1 MGKISQGV
9 LGGFSGKVG
18 NVVGGS
24 WKGIDYMRIKPA
36 SVANPRTAAQVDQR
50 SKFSIVLNFLQPLSE
65 FLRVGFK
72 LYAKKMTQFNSA
84 MSYNLN
90 HAVTGAYPNF
100 SIDYPNVLVSRGQLN
115 GAIGAAATSTNPATV
130 DFTWVDNSGP
140 GRSKASTTDKAMLL
154 LYNASK
160 GIAVYN
166 LDGASRDTG
175 AQSLNT
181 PTDFSGDDVE
191 AFMAFISEDGSQ
203 VSNSVYVGSVTV
215 A

>member
-72 LYAKKMTQFNSA
+72 LYANKMTQFNSA

-100 SIDYPNVLVSRGQLN
+100 SIDYSNALVSRGQLN
-115 GAIGAAATSTNPATV
+115 GAMGVAATSTNPASV
-130 DFTWVDNSGP
+130 DFTWTDNSSP
-140 GRSKASTTDKAMLL
+140 GTSKAKSTDKALL
-154 LYNASK
+154 L
-160 GIAVYN
+160 VYN
-166 LDGASRDTG
+166 ITKDVAIYNLAGNSRDMGSQTIDV
-175 AQSLNT
+175 

-191 AFMAFISEDGSQ
+191 TFMAFISEDGSQ
-203 VSNSVYVGSVTV
+203 VSNSVYTGSVTI

>member
-36 SVANPRTAAQVDQR
+36 SVANPRTQGQVDQR
-50 SKFSIVLNFLQPLSE
+50 SKFSVVLNFLQPMSE

-72 LYAKKMTQFNSA
+72 LYTNKMSQFNSA

-90 HAVTGAYPNF
+90 HAVTGAYPDF
-100 SIDYPNVLVSRGQLN
+100 TIDYPNALVSHGQLN
-115 GAIGAAATSTNPATV
+115 GAIGTGVASANPAVV
-130 DFTWVDNSGP
+130 DFTWEDNSGP
-140 GRSKASTTDKAMLL
+140 GMSKAKTTDKALL
-154 LYNASK
+154 LVYNASK
-160 GIAVYN
+160 GIAIYD
-166 LDGASRDTG
+166 LEGASRDTG
-175 AQSLNT
+175 AQSLEV
-181 PTDFSGDDVE
+181 PADFSGDEVQT
-191 AFMAFISEDGSQ
+191 FMAFISEDGSQ
-203 VSNSVYVGSVTV
+203 VSDSVYVGSVVV

>member
-166 LDGASRDTG
+166 LEGESRDTG
-175 AQSLNT
+175 AQSLDT
-181 PTDFSGDDVE
+181 PADFSGDDVE

>member
-1 MGKISQGV
+1 
-9 LGGFSGKVG
+9 
-18 NVVGGS
+18 
-24 WKGIDYMRIKPA
+24 
-36 SVANPRTAAQVDQR
+36 
-50 SKFSIVLNFLQPLSE
+50 
-65 FLRVGFK
+65 
-72 LYAKKMTQFNSA
+72 MTQFNSA

-100 SIDYPNVLVSRGQLN
+100 SIDYPNALVSHGQLN
-115 GAIGAAATSTNPATV
+115 GAIGAGVTSTNPASV
-130 DFTWVDNSGP
+130 DFTWADNSGP
-140 GRSKASTTDKAMLL
+140 GSSKASTTDKAMLL

-181 PTDFSGDDVE
+181 PADFSGDDVE

-203 VSNSVYVGSVTV
+203 VSDSVYVGSVTV

>member
-36 SVANPRTAAQVDQR
+36 SVTNPRTAAQVDQR
-50 SKFSIVLNFLQPLSE
+50 SKFSIVLNFLQPMTE

-166 LDGASRDTG
+166 LEGESRDTG
-175 AQSLNT
+175 AQSLDT
-181 PTDFSGDDVE
+181 PADFSGDDVE

>member
-1 MGKISQGV
+1 MGRISQGV

-36 SVANPRTAAQVDQR
+36 SVANPRTQGQVDQR
-50 SKFSIVLNFLQPLSE
+50 SKFSVVLNFLKPMSE

-72 LYAKKMTQFNSA
+72 LYAKKMSQFNSA

-90 HAVTGAYPNF
+90 HAVTGTYPDF
-100 SIDYPNVLVSRGQLN
+100 TIDYPNALVSHGQLN
-115 GAIGAAATSTNPATV
+115 GAAGAAVASANPAVV
-130 DFTWVDNSGP
+130 DFTWEDNSGP
-140 GRSKASTTDKAMLL
+140 GRSKANTTDKAMLL
-154 LYNASK
+154 VYNASK

-166 LDGASRDTG
+166 LEGASRDTG
-175 AQSLNT
+175 AQSLDV
-181 PTDFSGDDVE
+181 PADFSGNEVQ

-203 VSNSVYVGSVTV
+203 VSDSVYVGSVAV